1 MIEVFTVSSHLK
13 ARNADVRWDG
23 CVAANDMAA
32 GSTQCSGGVTNL
44 QLGMFT
50 EISRPGV
57 MQVTAVGEDDLV
69 NPNHGNDVALQGDPD
84 RNSEVALVGTKELSV
99 AVEPEGLLVCG
110 DRDIVAGYLER
121 IKDVAGSGVRVAGID
136 KKSLADL
143 AAVGASI
150 GALTAQTGGDLVR
163 LSPAS
168 MELLKNFNIV
178 PGTEGFNRMTVMG
191 ADHLF
196 KGQLQWQAIAMTPQA
211 AMTVQLAV
219 VAAALRTAIA
229 SVEAAVDRVQG
240 SVDQI
245 LALAASS
252 VTGDVI
258 GHHEALANVCKTL
271 DETGVLPTADWQSV
285 AGLGPVLSAGVEKLR
300 NHIKKT
306 LEGFDSSR
314 PIQDRATHLTKAVN
328 DNRLG
333 ESLQLLIVAE
343 DSLYLWQ
350 RLRIERVRGTEPEH
364 LDTVVKSA
372 REILADHLGR
382 DQELI
387 EHLHTELDA
396 YGKTKPLEIMRWMS
410 SSQMKKDMVHLRQ
423 DVDGFA
429 EARRGQVLDWMNH
442 QDPTIGDAYDEVGGR
457 IASAGKAVG
466 HATAALGSRSV
477 DWGAGI
483 LGQVG
488 GKLVNVASSRLTVDT
503 SGAASTTS
511 DESAPEP
518 RE

>member
-1 MIEVFTVSSHLK
+1 MGE
-13 ARNADVRWDG
+13 DG
-23 CVAANDMAA
+23 PVNTNQGNDM
-32 GSTQCSGGVTNL
+32 TRQGGEEQSV
-44 QLGMFT
+44 
-50 EISRPGV
+50 
-57 MQVTAVGEDDLV
+57 
-69 NPNHGNDVALQGDPD
+69 
-84 RNSEVALVGTKELSV
+84 EVAPVGSKELSV

-110 DRDIVAGYLER
+110 DRDVVAGYLER

-163 LSPAS
+163 LSPGS
-168 MELLKNFNIV
+168 MELLKNFNVI
-178 PGTEGFNRMTVMG
+178 PGDPGFNRMTVMD

-196 KGQLQWQAIAMTPQA
+196 RGQLQWQAVAMAPQA

-229 SVEAAVDRVQG
+229 SVEGAVERVQG
-240 SVDQI
+240 SVDKI
-245 LALAASS
+245 LALAASQM
-252 VTGDVI
+252 TGDVI
-258 GHHEALANVCKTL
+258 GHHEALDYVCKTL

-306 LEGFDSSR
+306 LEGFDSSM
-314 PIQDRATHLTKAVN
+314 PIQDRAAHLTTAVN

-333 ESLQLLIVAE
+333 ESLQLLIIAE

-364 LDTVVKSA
+364 LDTVVTSA
-372 REILADHLGR
+372 REILADHLER

-387 EHLHTELDA
+387 DHLHAELDA
-396 YGKTKPLEIMRWMS
+396 YGKVKPLEIGRWMS
-410 SSQMKKDMVHLRQ
+410 ASQMKKDMVHLRR

-429 EARRGQVLDWMNH
+429 EARRGQVLDWMDH
-442 QDPTIGDAYDEVGGR
+442 KDPKIGDAFDEVEGH
-457 IASAGKAVG
+457 IVAAGKAVG
-466 HATAALGSRSV
+466 HAAAALGSRSV

-483 LGQVG
+483 LGQAG
-488 GKLVNVASSRLTVDT
+488 DKLVNVANSRLKVEA
-503 SGAASTTS
+503 SGTDGSTQ
-511 DESAPEP
+511 DRPALGPKP
-518 RE
+518 

>member
-1 MIEVFTVSSHLK
+1 MGVEV
-13 ARNADVRWDG
+13 G
-23 CVAANDMAA
+23 
-32 GSTQCSGGVTNL
+32 
-44 QLGMFT
+44 
-50 EISRPGV
+50 
-57 MQVTAVGEDDLV
+57 AVE
-69 NPNHGNDVALQGDPD
+69 P
-84 RNSEVALVGTKELSV
+84 KELSV

-143 AAVGASI
+143 AAVGASL

-163 LSPAS
+163 LSPSS
-168 MELLKNFNIV
+168 MELLKNFNVI
-178 PGTEGFNRMTVMG
+178 PGAPGFNRMTVMG
-191 ADHLF
+191 ADNLF

-229 SVEAAVDRVQG
+229 SVEAAVERVQG

-252 VTGDVI
+252 MTGDVI
-258 GHHEALANVCKTL
+258 GHHEALAYVCKTL

-285 AGLGPVLSAGVEKLR
+285 AGLGPVLAAGVEKLR

-306 LEGFDSSR
+306 LEGFDSSK
-314 PIQDRATHLTKAVN
+314 PIQDRAAHLTTAVN

-333 ESLQLLIVAE
+333 QSLQLLIVAE

-372 REILADHLGR
+372 REILADHLER
-382 DQELI
+382 DQDLI
-387 EHLHTELDA
+387 DHLHAELDA
-396 YGKTKPLEIMRWMS
+396 YGKMKPLEIMRWMS
-410 SSQMKKDMVHLRQ
+410 SSQMKKDMVYLRQ

-429 EARRGQVLDWMNH
+429 EARRGQVLDWVDH
-442 QDPTIGDAYDEVGGR
+442 QDPTIGDAYGEVEGH
-457 IASAGKAVG
+457 IAAAGKAVG
-466 HATAALGSRSV
+466 HATVALGSRSV

-483 LGQVG
+483 MGQVG
-488 GKLVNVASSRLTVDT
+488 DKLISVANSRLKVEAGGTDG
-503 SGAASTTS
+503 SAS
-511 DESAPEP
+511 DELAQAPKP
-518 RE
+518 